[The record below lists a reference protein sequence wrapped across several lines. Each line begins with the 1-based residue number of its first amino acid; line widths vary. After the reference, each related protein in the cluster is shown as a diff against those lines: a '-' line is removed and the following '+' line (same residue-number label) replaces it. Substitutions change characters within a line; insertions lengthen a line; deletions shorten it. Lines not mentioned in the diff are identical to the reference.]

1 MPEIDKL
8 KAHTYWWELN
18 LNKNLHLF
26 KSECLSQFPKS
37 LTLESLLSLSE
48 VWNPSMIC
56 KQCGMFSL
64 WALLI
69 AFSYPVNA
77 GFTCLNAYNISLR
90 SVANHKK

>member
-26 KSECLSQFPKS
+26 KSECLSQFQKS

-48 VWNPSMIC
+48 ILAW
-56 KQCGMFSL
+56 F
-64 WALLI
+64 
-69 AFSYPVNA
+69 VN
-77 GFTCLNAYNISLR
+77 
-90 SVANHKK
+90 SVECFHCEHF